1 MIVGGGFAGVS
12 AGLTLSRN
20 LPKGYSLTFIDRNPF
35 HTFTPSLYE
44 VANSEEPQK
53 NIAIPF
59 SEIFPKI
66 VEIVKGEIDKVD
78 IKNKKLNIKNGREV
92 NFDYLIVAL
101 GSESAFYGIS
111 GLAEFSFSL
120 KTVADAVKIKDE
132 IHKLCDQKAL
142 KGEKVNIIV
151 GGGGFAGTELAAE
164 ILCYDDFLSKEHKV
178 DRKLFDVFIIQGSDK
193 LLKELDEDVSNIAT
207 NRLKRLGANFIF
219 GSHIKEVKK
228 NELATDKD
236 DLPAGKAEKFKF
248 DILIWTGGVKANSLL
263 AGSGLALSKSGQVPV
278 NEYLQIKENPNIF
291 AVGDI
296 AEFTDVATQ
305 KKAPGV
311 AQVAQEQGKIAG
323 ENVVNLIE
331 NKSLK
336 PYKLRH
342 FGYLIPLKGRY
353 AVFTSGML
361 HIKGFL
367 GWIIQQVI
375 FLRYLLEILSFPKAF
390 RRWNEFEKDLRQ
402 V

>member
-1 MIVGGGFAGVS
+1 MSKIVIVGGGFAGVA

-20 LPKGYSLTFIDRNPF
+20 LPKDCSLTLVDRNPF

-44 VANSEEPQK
+44 VASSEEPQR

-59 SEIFPKI
+59 SEIFPKKI
-66 VEIVKGEIDKVD
+66 EIVKAEIETIDAQNRK
-78 IKNKKLNIKNGREV
+78 IILKNKQEV
-92 NFDYLIVAL
+92 DFNYLIIAL

-111 GLAEFSFSL
+111 GLAEFSFPL
-120 KTVADAVKIKDE
+120 KTVADAVRIKDE

-142 KGEKVNIIV
+142 IGEKVNIIV

-164 ILCYDDFLSKEHKV
+164 ILCYDDLLSREHKV

-193 LLKELDEDVSNIAT
+193 LLKELDEHVSNIAT
-207 NRLKRLGANFIF
+207 GRLKKLGANFIF
-219 GSHIKEVKK
+219 GSHIKEVTQ

-236 DLPAGKAEKFKF
+236 EKFKF

-263 AGSGLALSKSGQVPV
+263 VDSGLNLSKSGQVPV
-278 NEYLQIKENPNIF
+278 NEYLQVKDNPNIF
-291 AVGDI
+291 VAGDI
-296 AEFTDVATQ
+296 AEYIDPIS
-305 KKAPGV
+305 KKPAPGV
-311 AQVAQEQGKIAG
+311 AQVAEEQGKIAG
-323 ENVVNLIE
+323 KNVVNLIE

-367 GWIIQQVI
+367 GWVIQQVI

-402 V
+402 EV